1 MIDDSTAAIEENTD
15 KKTRHT
21 NNIRPELI
29 HYVSTPAASAAAAMS
44 STCHAPGRE
53 RAAAFAPG
61 EPAATQSAWAAV
73 SSRTNAWPSGL
84 VDPRSWKLFGSTTGV
99 SHPAEVKCA
108 REEVLDDDDDDDDAD
123 DDDDEEEELDA
134 KSAAR
139 DFSAA
144 GRWVCT
150 PAMSARR

>member
-1 MIDDSTAAIEENTD
+1 M
-15 KKTRHT
+15 
-21 NNIRPELI
+21 
-29 HYVSTPAASAAAAMS
+29 
-44 STCHAPGRE
+44 
-53 RAAAFAPG
+53 
-61 EPAATQSAWAAV
+61 
-73 SSRTNAWPSGL
+73 
-84 VDPRSWKLFGSTTGV
+84 GSTTGV

-108 REEVLDDDDDDDDAD
+108 REEVLDDDDDDAD
-123 DDDDEEEELDA
+123 DDAEEEDDVEEEEEDEEDEELDA